1 MENMNELLY
10 MVRMKDEWALE
21 KIFSEMVIG
30 LEAELSSLIKIYRPL
45 NIYRD
50 ELKQEEMVSVII
62 AIENYR
68 PERECSFQSY
78 AAMIARRQMWHTLR
92 KLNHQFISGFNST
105 LLLDDVMMDQNS
117 FINLMI
123 SRDVL
128 SNPVYRLEM
137 REAEQRINETIDGMN
152 NSEKQILN
160 SWLTGRKFT
169 EESKRLGLTYKQ
181 YESRLSRVRKKV
193 HSALDN

>member
-10 MVRMKDEWALE
+10 MVRMKDEWALK
-21 KIFSEMVIG
+21 KIYREMVIG
-30 LEAELSSLIKIYRPL
+30 LEAELNSLIKIYKPL

-50 ELKQEEMVSVII
+50 ELKQEEMISVIV

-78 AAMIARRQMWHTLR
+78 ATMVARRQMWHTLR
-92 KLNHQFISGFNST
+92 KLNRQFISGFNST

-117 FINLMI
+117 FINLMV

-137 REAEQRINETIDGMN
+137 KEAEQRINETVDRMN
-152 NSEKQILN
+152 NKETQILN

-181 YESRLSRVRKKV
+181 YESRLARVRKKI
-193 HSALDN
+193 HSAVDN